1 MGFGILLLGYFTA
14 TVMSFNIFGAFFKL
28 VGYVLAFVGIKKL
41 SQYHKSFSVLAV
53 SCLSVIAISACC
65 SLGDMSDFLYT
76 NLLAPSRFI
85 SEALA
90 DTFSYIRYTL
100 ELVFNV
106 LLCTAVAAIS
116 KETGAPK
123 LVYISI
129 RNLVIYCIYF
139 VLQVICWMPFEA
151 IRSFLSA
158 TALPVWVLILNLLIL
173 ILNVLMLFSAYTK
186 ICDEGDVE
194 MKQKP
199 SRFEFVN
206 KMREEREEKARQR
219 AEKYKKVPPQS
230 VKKELYSE
238 EQQRRA
244 EDAERKKKKNR

>member
-1 MGFGILLLGYFTA
+1 MGFGILLIGYFTA

-28 VGYVLAFVGIKKL
+28 VGYALAFVGIKKL
-41 SQYHKSFSVLAV
+41 SQYHKSFSLLAL

-65 SLGDMSDFLYT
+65 ALGNLSDFLYT
-76 NLLAPSRFI
+76 NLLIPSKFI
-85 SEALA
+85 SEIFVN
-90 DTFSYIRYTL
+90 TFNYIRYTL
-100 ELVFNV
+100 ELIFNV
-106 LLCTAVAAIS
+106 LLCVSVAAIS

-123 LVYISI
+123 LVYVSI

-139 VLQVICWMPFEA
+139 VLQVICWMPFES

-206 KMREEREEKARQR
+206 KMREEKEERARQR
-219 AEKYKKVPPQS
+219 AEKYKKAPAPTI
-230 VKKELYSE
+230 KKELYNE

-244 EDAERKKKKNR
+244 EEAERKKKKNR